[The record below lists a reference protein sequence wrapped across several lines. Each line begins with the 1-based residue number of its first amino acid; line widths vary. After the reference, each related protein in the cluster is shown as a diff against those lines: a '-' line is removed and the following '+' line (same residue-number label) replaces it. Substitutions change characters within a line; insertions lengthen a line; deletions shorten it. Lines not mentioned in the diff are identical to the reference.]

1 MEFKAFIGVDVSKET
16 LDFAV
21 SYQGDILFHMQTEN
35 SVKGIKMFL
44 KTLWQK
50 VTADQS
56 DLLFCMEHT
65 GIYCNHLLAF
75 IEKNQMA
82 LWFESPA
89 EIRAYYGLLRG
100 KNDKL
105 DAIRIAGYAYSKR
118 DKIRLYEPPRPIVKQ
133 IKYMLKI
140 RERLVNTKK
149 RLKTPIQEAAG
160 FVDPSWVKTEKKL
173 FNPIL
178 VQVELQIEEV
188 EKQINE
194 LIKEDPELKRLYDI
208 VSSVMGVGFVIS
220 THMIVSTNEFKTI
233 SDPNKMACHCGVA
246 PFAYESG
253 KSIKGRSKVSQ
264 RADKGLKWLMH
275 MGAMSAIKA
284 DKEIRNYYDRKVEEG
299 KNKMLVMNAVR
310 NKIIHRIF
318 VCVSQNRKY
327 EKNYIRMLV

>member
-1 MEFKAFIGVDVSKET
+1 MEFNVFIGVDVSKET

-21 SYQGDILFHMQTEN
+21 SSQGDILFHTQTEN

-56 DLLFCMEHT
+56 ELLFCMEHT

-118 DKIRLYEPPRPIVKQ
+118 DKIRLYEPPRPIVKKL
-133 IKYMLKI
+133 KYLLKI
-140 RERLVNTKK
+140 RERLVNTRK
-149 RLKTPIQEAAG
+149 RLKTPIMEATG
-160 FVDPSWVKTEKKL
+160 FVDPSWVKTEKRL
-173 FNPIL
+173 LNSIL
-178 VQVELQIEEV
+178 MQLELQIKQV
-188 EKQINE
+188 EKLIEE
-194 LIKEDPELKRLYDI
+194 LIKADPQLKKLYAL

-220 THMIVSTNEFKTI
+220 THMIVATNEFKTI
-233 SDPNKMACHCGVA
+233 SDHNKMACHSGVA
-246 PFAYESG
+246 PFEYQSG
-253 KSIKGRSKVSQ
+253 KSIKGRSKVSH
-264 RADKGLKWLMH
+264 RADKGLKWLIH
-275 MGAMSAIKA
+275 MGAMSAIKT
-284 DKEIRNYYDRKVEEG
+284 DNELKNYYARKVDEG
-299 KNKMLVMNAVR
+299 KNKMLVLNAVR

-318 VCVSQNRKY
+318 ACVNQNRKY
-327 EKNYIRMLV
+327 DKNYMRMLV

>member
-1 MEFKAFIGVDVSKET
+1 MKFKVFIGVDVSKET

-35 SVKGIKMFL
+35 SAKAIKMFL

-105 DAIRIAGYAYSKR
+105 DAIRIAGYAYTKR

-133 IKYMLKI
+133 LKYMLKI
-140 RERLVNTKK
+140 RERLVNTRK
-149 RLKTPIQEAAG
+149 RLKTPVQEAAG
-160 FVDPSWVKTEKKL
+160 FVDPSWVITEKRL
-173 FNPIL
+173 LNSIL
-178 VQVELQIEEV
+178 VQIELKIKEA
-188 EKQINE
+188 EKQINQ
-194 LIKEDPELKRLYDI
+194 LIKEDPELKRLYAI
-208 VSSVMGVGFVIS
+208 VSSVIGVGFVIS

-233 SDPNKMACHCGVA
+233 SDPNKMACHSGVA
-246 PFAYESG
+246 PFEYQSG
-253 KSIKGRSKVSQ
+253 KSIKGRSKVSH

-275 MGAMSAIKA
+275 MGAMSAIKS
-284 DKEIRNYYDRKVEEG
+284 DKELRNYYDRKVEEG
-299 KNKMLVMNAVR
+299 KNKMLVLNAVR
-310 NKIIHRIF
+310 NKIIHRVF
-318 VCVSQNRKY
+318 ACVSQNREY

>member
-1 MEFKAFIGVDVSKET
+1 
-16 LDFAV
+16 
-21 SYQGDILFHMQTEN
+21 MQTEN

-133 IKYMLKI
+133 LKYLLKI
-140 RERLVNTKK
+140 RERLVNTRK
-149 RLKTPIQEAAG
+149 RLKTPVQEAAG

-173 FNPIL
+173 INPIL
-178 VQVELQIEEV
+178 VQIELQIEEV
-188 EKQINE
+188 EKQINQ
-194 LIKEDPELKRLYDI
+194 LIKEDPELKRLYAI

-220 THMIVSTNEFKTI
+220 THMIVATNEFKTI
-233 SDPNKMACHCGVA
+233 REPQKMACHCGVA
-246 PFAYESG
+246 PFEYKSG

-264 RADKGLKWLMH
+264 RADKGLKWLVH
-275 MGAMSAIKA
+275 MGAMSAISA
-284 DKEIRNYYDRKVEEG
+284 DKELKNYYNRKVEEG
-299 KNKMLVMNAVR
+299 KNKMLVLNAVR

-318 VCVSQNRKY
+318 ACVSQNRKY